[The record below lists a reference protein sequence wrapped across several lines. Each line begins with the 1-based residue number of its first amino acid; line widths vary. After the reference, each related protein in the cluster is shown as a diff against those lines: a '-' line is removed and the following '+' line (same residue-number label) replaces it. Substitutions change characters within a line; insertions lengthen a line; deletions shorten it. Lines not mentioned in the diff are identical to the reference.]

1 MHCIAFFIID
11 INKCIKFVPNLN
23 KILFKFDLLIINKKK
38 MKKLFIITMSLV
50 AFTLQAQDVTFG
62 AKAGLNFASMTGDD
76 TDGLD
81 GRTSLHLGLTAEIEM
96 SDTFSIQP
104 ELLYSGQGY
113 TADGDV
119 TGKVDYINIPVMAK
133 FYVGESFNLE
143 AGPQIGFLAS
153 AKADVDGESVDIKD
167 SLKSTD
173 FALNLGA
180 GYKLDS
186 GLNFGLRYS
195 MGLTDVPDGD
205 SDGFKHSVLQLSVGF
220 NF

>member
-1 MHCIAFFIID
+1 
-11 INKCIKFVPNLN
+11 
-23 KILFKFDLLIINKKK
+23 
-38 MKKLFIITMSLV
+38 MKKLFTITMALV
-50 AFTLQAQDVTFG
+50 AFSVSAQNITFG

-76 TDGLD
+76 ADGLD
-81 GRTSLHLGLTAEIEM
+81 GRTSIHLGVTAEIEM
-96 SDTFSIQP
+96 SDSFSIQP

-119 TGKVDYINIPVMAK
+119 TGKVDYINLPVMAK
-133 FYVGESFNLE
+133 FYVADGFSVE

-153 AKADVDGESVDIKD
+153 AKADVDGESTDIKD
-167 SLKSTD
+167 LLKSTD

>member
-1 MHCIAFFIID
+1 
-11 INKCIKFVPNLN
+11 
-23 KILFKFDLLIINKKK
+23 
-38 MKKLFIITMSLV
+38 MKKLFTITMALI
-50 AFTLQAQDVTFG
+50 AFTISAQNITFG
-62 AKAGLNFASMTGDD
+62 AKAGLNFASMAGDD
-76 TDGLD
+76 ADGLD
-81 GRTSLHLGLTAEIEM
+81 GRTSFHLGVTAEIEM

-119 TGKVDYINIPVMAK
+119 TGKVDYINLPIMAK
-133 FYVGESFNLE
+133 FYVADGISLE

-153 AKADVDGESVDIKD
+153 AKADVDGESTDIKD
-167 SLKSTD
+167 LLKSTD

-205 SDGFKHSVLQLSVGF
+205 SDGFKHSVLQLSVGY